1 MQISINTAFKTVIFT
16 GYFCK
21 IAGMEIQNLYSAYD
35 LELLETQNYVAKPHR
50 NTFFEMIFVLDGVGM
65 QIINEHQLPYAPDKL
80 FLIFPQDTHSFKVET
95 FSRFFFIRFNNDYLK
110 TQNSQNIREL
120 EYIFNSHNHLPG
132 CILKTVTDKPFI
144 RATIEALIRETE
156 NNSPQKEQIIQ
167 QLINTIISYAARNL
181 TLQEKDVFN
190 GKISEVM
197 PIINYLHQ
205 HIFDPEKL
213 KINQIAEQFHLSPKY
228 MGEYFKKHTKESLQQ
243 YIMLYKLKLI
253 ESRLMLTDMRINE
266 IALEFG
272 FTDQSHLNRIF
283 KKYKGTNPST
293 YRKKSVS

>member
-1 MQISINTAFKTVIFT
+1 
-16 GYFCK
+16 
-21 IAGMEIQNLYSAYD
+21 MEVHNLYSAYE
-35 LELLETQNYVAKPHR
+35 LEWFETQDYTAKAR
-50 NTFFEMIFVLDGVGM
+50 KNTFFEMVFVMEGTGV
-65 QIINEHQLPYAPDKL
+65 QIINEHQLPYAPNKL
-80 FLIFPQDTHSFKVET
+80 FLIFPEDLHSFEVQ
-95 FSRFFFIRFNNDYLK
+95 SLSQFFFIRFNNDYLK

-144 RATIEALIRETE
+144 RAAVEALIREKE

-181 TLQEKDVFN
+181 TLQEKEVFK
-190 GKISEVM
+190 GKISSVM

-205 HIFDPEKL
+205 HIFEPEKL
-213 KINQIAEQFHLSPKY
+213 KVNCIAGAFNLSPKY
-228 MGEYFKKHTKESLQQ
+228 VGEYFRKHTGESLQQ

-253 ESRLMLTDMRINE
+253 ESRLLLTDMRINE
-266 IALEFG
+266 ISLEFG

-283 KKYKGTNPST
+283 KRYKGTTPSS
-293 YRKKSVS
+293 YRKKRIT

>member
-1 MQISINTAFKTVIFT
+1 
-16 GYFCK
+16 
-21 IAGMEIQNLYSAYD
+21 MEVQNLYSTYE
-35 LELLETQNYVAKPHR
+35 LEWLETHEYTAKPR
-50 NTFFEMIFVLDGVGM
+50 KNTFFEMVFVMEGTGI
-65 QIINEHQLPYAPDKL
+65 QIINEHLLPYAPNKL
-80 FLIFPQDTHSFKVET
+80 FLIFPEDLHSFEVQ
-95 FSRFFFIRFNNDYLK
+95 SLSQFFFIRFNNDYIK

-144 RATIEALIRETE
+144 RAAVEALIRERA
-156 NNSPQKEQIIQ
+156 SQAPHQEQVIQ
-167 QLINTIISYAARNL
+167 QLINTIITYAARNL
-181 TLQEKDVFN
+181 TLQEKEVFN
-190 GKISEVM
+190 GKISSVM

-205 HIFDPEKL
+205 HIFEPEKL
-213 KINQIAEQFHLSPKY
+213 KVNQLAAQFHLSPKY
-228 MGEYFKKHTKESLQQ
+228 MGEYFKKHTGESLQQ

-283 KKYKGTNPST
+283 KKYKGKSPSS
-293 YRKKSVS
+293 YRKRSI

>member
-1 MQISINTAFKTVIFT
+1 MQISINTAFKTGIFT

>member
-1 MQISINTAFKTVIFT
+1 MQFSINTAFKTGIFT

>member
-1 MQISINTAFKTVIFT
+1 M
-16 GYFCK
+16 
-21 IAGMEIQNLYSAYD
+21 QNLYSSYE
-35 LELLETQNYVAKPHR
+35 LELLETQYYETKPHR
-50 NTFFEMIFVLDGVGM
+50 NTFFEMVFVLDGTGL

-80 FLIFPQDTHSFKVET
+80 FLIFPQDTHSFNIDA
-95 FSRFFFIRFNNDYLK
+95 FSRFFFIRFNYGYLK

-144 RATIEALIRETE
+144 RSAVEALIREKE

-181 TLQEKDVFN
+181 TLQEKEVFK
-190 GKISEVM
+190 GKISSVM

-205 HIFDPEKL
+205 YIFEPKKI
-213 KINQIAEQFHLSPKY
+213 KINCIAGAFNLSPKY
-228 MGEYFKKHTKESLQQ
+228 VGEYFKKHTGESLQQ
-243 YIMLYKLKLI
+243 YIILYKLKLI
-253 ESRLMLTDMRINE
+253 ESRLLLTDMRISE
-266 IALEFG
+266 IAFEFG

-283 KKYKGTNPST
+283 KRYKGTTPSS
-293 YRKKSVS
+293 YRKKYIT